1 MTAERALVTSSVD
14 PEISAALVVYERL
27 KPLQD
32 ALGLANLTVGEMQLF
47 AMVAHHTG
55 LDPFTKQIYAIK
67 RGGKVIHQTGI
78 DGYRSTA
85 ERTHEYR
92 GSDLPAFE
100 PCDCGDKD
108 SPAVHPKICR
118 VTVYRQFPEGRVAQA
133 GEARW
138 HELKP
143 KHTQSKSGF
152 GYQDDMW
159 WQQPENQLA
168 KCAEAAA
175 LRKAFPRVLGGVYIT
190 DEMQQAG
197 DGDNPALAAAAAQPT
212 PQERLKARRA
222 AMEAPA
228 ADPAPS
234 QYPPAPAEEGTFR
247 DADTT
252 PEPAAAPESSTAV
265 CGSVSPYEDA
275 GTCGL
280 PSGHLDQPRAMQVHR
295 QLDPSGKV
303 VATWPA
309 AK

>member
-1 MTAERALVTSSVD
+1 MTDSALITTSVD

-27 KPLQD
+27 RPLQD

-47 AMVAHHTG
+47 AMVAQHTG

-85 ERTHEYR
+85 ERTREYR
-92 GSDLPAFE
+92 GSDLPEFE

-108 SPAVHPKICR
+108 SPPIHPKIAR
-118 VTVYRQFPEGRVAQA
+118 VTVYRAFPDGRVGQA

-143 KHTQSKSGF
+143 KHTQSKSGY

-197 DGDNPALAAAAAQPT
+197 DGDNAAAVAAAAQPT
-212 PQERLKARRA
+212 ARERLAARRA
-222 AMEAPA
+222 ALDPAPA
-228 ADPAPS
+228 ADSAPS
-234 QYPPAPAEEGTFR
+234 QDPAPAAEEGTFR
-247 DADTT
+247 EVGAI
-252 PEPAAAPESSTAV
+252 PESPAAPEANLTG
-265 CGSVSPYEDA
+265 CGDESPYED
-275 GTCGL
+275 GGHCGL
-280 PSGHLDQPRAMQVHR
+280 PVGHLDQPRASQIHR
-295 QLDPSGKV
+295 QLDATGKV
-303 VATWPA
+303 IASWPA
-309 AK
+309 K